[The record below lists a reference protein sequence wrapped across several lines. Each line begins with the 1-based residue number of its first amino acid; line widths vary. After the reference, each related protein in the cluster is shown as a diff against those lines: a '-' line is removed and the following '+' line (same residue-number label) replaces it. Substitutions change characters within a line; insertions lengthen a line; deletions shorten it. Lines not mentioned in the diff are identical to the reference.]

1 MEGSAPSSL
10 TLSPILPSTAAS
22 IHATRML
29 CSGVAGVLEIC
40 TFYPCDTI
48 GKRLMYDRTLHT
60 ADSFRELLLSYRQ
73 TIFLVPP
80 NHSGVVRS
88 LYAGFKYAAIYKVG
102 QRAYQFGTQPI
113 FKEMLRDRWKDSGQE
128 NIRHGWGEVLL
139 SASAGALMGIG
150 ELIFVPVSVLKIR
163 AQTHPGCFKGRSLY
177 SIWKAEPT
185 SVLWRGWTWTLAR
198 NVPGSFGLFGGDEI
212 ARQYLF
218 TNHQSSL
225 WQHFGSTFA
234 GAVCSLMMAS
244 PFDVIKTRMQGGRF
258 GSSES
263 GVQILRKLL
272 AAEGAGSLFKGCV
285 AKLLTVGPKLAYGMG
300 CATYMSGRFVDSR

>member
-1 MEGSAPSSL
+1 
-10 TLSPILPSTAAS
+10 
-22 IHATRML
+22 ML

-48 GKRLMYDRTLHT
+48 GKRLMYDRTLHRANSLT
-60 ADSFRELLLSYRQ
+60 EKLLSYRNTVLIAPRQ
-73 TIFLVPP
+73 TA
-80 NHSGVVRS
+80 NGGGVVKS

-113 FKEMLRDRWKDSGQE
+113 FKEFLREGGWKDNTQKAFGHS
-128 NIRHGWGEVLL
+128 WGEVLL
-139 SASAGALMGIG
+139 SASAGALMGVG

-177 SIWKAEPT
+177 NIWKCEPT

-218 TNHQSSL
+218 TNHQNSL
-225 WQHFGSTFA
+225 WQHFACTFT
-234 GAVCSLMMAS
+234 GAFFSLLMAS

-263 GVQILRKLL
+263 GMQIFRKLL
-272 AAEGAGSLFKGCV
+272 AAEGVGALFKGCV

-300 CATYMSGRFVDSR
+300 WATYMSGRFVDSR